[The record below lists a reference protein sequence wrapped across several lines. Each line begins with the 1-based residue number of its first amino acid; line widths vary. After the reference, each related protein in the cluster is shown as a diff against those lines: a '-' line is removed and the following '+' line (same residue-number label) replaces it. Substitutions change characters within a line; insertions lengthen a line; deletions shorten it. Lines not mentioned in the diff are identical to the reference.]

1 MANEVTIRKRGRPS
15 EFKPEYC
22 GQAFKLCLLG
32 AKDEEIA
39 SFFEVEENT
48 INRWKREFPAF
59 RIALKDGKKEADTTV
74 AQSLYH
80 RAIGQFVKI
89 EKMVYDAEA
98 KKHEKVTLSVQTP
111 SDVTAQIFWLKNRRP
126 DLWRDV
132 HKHEHGKAG
141 DFDRM
146 TDKELHDKAA
156 VELEELGMTDLAKQM
171 RERGTLEGND
181 TVN

>member
-1 MANEVTIRKRGRPS
+1 VSNEVTIRKRGGQS
-15 EFKPEYC
+15 DFKPEYC
-22 GQAFKLCLLG
+22 EQAFKLCLLG

-39 SFFEVEENT
+39 HFFEVTEMT
-48 INRWKREFPAF
+48 INRWKNAYPAF
-59 RIALKDGKKEADTTV
+59 KLSLKDGKKEADTTV

-89 EKMVYDAEA
+89 EKMVYDAET
-98 KKHEKVTLSVQTP
+98 KKHGKVTLSVQTP
-111 SDVTAQIFWLKNRRP
+111 ADVTAQIFWLKNRRP

-146 TDKELHDKAA
+146 SDKELHDKAA
-156 VELEELGMTDLAKQM
+156 IELEELGMTDLAKQM